1 MEKISNKEFK
11 TTTLSGQM
19 VISKTES
26 GVDMVQG
33 LPDNPVPGL
42 VEPFSGMGHK
52 QRHVRLYTQNPQ
64 KKQA

>member
-1 MEKISNKEFK
+1 MEKNYNNEFK

-26 GVDMVQG
+26 GLDMV
-33 LPDNPVPGL
+33 
-42 VEPFSGMGHK
+42 HK